1 MPIRHLKI
9 ANLFQ
14 FLTSSLGK
22 LPKPGIPS
30 LRWEF
35 IKENKKVRKQEN
47 TLLTKKA
54 TKKNTLS
61 TTKANKKQKEKTITV
76 KKKRKKRSRKKNLF
90 FVGFFV
96 ESVFSFVFSYF
107 LL

>member
-35 IKENKKVRKQEN
+35 IKENNKVRKQEN

-54 TKKNTLS
+54 
-61 TTKANKKQKEKTITV
+61 I
-76 KKKRKKRSRKKNLF
+76 KKKRKKIHALNQGSDQEKKEKTF
-90 FVGFFV
+90 F
-96 ESVFSFVFSYF
+96 FS
-107 LL
+107 